1 MRNKPDFNKFH
12 EFDWDE
18 GNISKNKEKHKVEYR
33 ECEEIFSNK
42 PLVFIEDKQHSQSEN
57 RWGALGKTDKG
68 RLLAVYFTIR
78 NNKIRIISA
87 RDQGKKDTQAY
98 QLAESLTKKKLNK
111 GGDKSK

>member
-1 MRNKPDFNKFH
+1 MSNRPDFNKLRS
-12 EFDWDE
+12 FDWDE
-18 GNISKNKEKHKVEYR
+18 GNINKNKEKHKVEYR

-57 RWGALGKTDKG
+57 RWGALGKTNKG

-87 RDQGKKDTQAY
+87 RDQGKKDKQAY
-98 QLAESLTKKKLNK
+98 QLAESLNKKQIKER
-111 GGDKSK
+111 DYKSK